1 MRRPGPP
8 RDIPPPLEMLCLK
21 ALWSLGEGNVSEVRG
36 AVAESK
42 PLAYTTVMT
51 VLERLA
57 RKNMV
62 SRRKAGR
69 AFVYTPCIARDAM
82 RRLALKEFVDCY
94 FDGSQDKLADF
105 LRFPGRDLSLDGRG
119 AVHEPQIETEGEIDT
134 ALL

>member
-1 MRRPGPP
+1 
-8 RDIPPPLEMLCLK
+8 MLCLK

-57 RKNMV
+57 KKNAV
-62 SRRKAGR
+62 SRRKVGR
-69 AFVYTPCIARDAM
+69 AFVYTPRIARDAM

-94 FDGSQDKLADF
+94 FDGSEKKLSDF
-105 LRFPGRDLSLDGRG
+105 LQLPRRDNG
-119 AVHEPQIETEGEIDT
+119 AVHAAQIEPEPGMDA